1 MTSHIIGGR
10 GGNFLRKSIK
20 SLINVKRRWETGRSP
35 PRGKPIKKVSLP
47 QTLVCLVAS
56 PFSFYQSH
64 IPGGEVFMRRDPK
77 HNPGPLWVFPKESLN
92 KTFIHLP
99 CFLKHR
105 ERSSSN
111 PWVKCWEIKKK
122 LSYQC
127 SEEGFERRTYS
138 SVASKSGCS
147 LSQEDKAVH

>member
-1 MTSHIIGGR
+1 MEVVWLCVCMCVCVWGGD
-10 GGNFLRKSIK
+10 FLRKSIK

-56 PFSFYQSH
+56 PSGFSFYQSH

-99 CFLKHR
+99 CFLKSVGKTLGD
-105 ERSSSN
+105 E
-111 PWVKCWEIKKK
+111 KKVVLPVQRD
-122 LSYQC
+122 LS
-127 SEEGFERRTYS
+127 GGLTH
-138 SVASKSGCS
+138 
-147 LSQEDKAVH
+147 L